1 VIGMARIHLVGKKGS
16 KSCKAIRDEVKI
28 PGYFKRPS
36 VLPDILVNYGLAG
49 DRLNS
54 FYKRFPSANKIP
66 MLNKSIGYSK
76 LSVCNRADK
85 QKIPVPESK
94 LTLDDGDKTAE
105 WIEKRTKSIG
115 GIGIRKARGKWSMP
129 GKYYQKFID
138 KRRYELRV
146 HAFSWIPKTD
156 WRVQKRLG
164 DANEIAW
171 NYKNGGH
178 FVTVQSPKSSKT
190 FVQAW
195 DISNKILDMLGMSF
209 GAVDFLVDTSYN
221 LYFIEINSAPGFSE
235 LSKPIYVDAFTRL
248 KQLSKKDILKL
259 VK

>member
-1 VIGMARIHLVGKKGS
+1 MINVRLVGKKGS
-16 KSCKAIRDEVKI
+16 KACKEIRQGADI
-28 PGYFKRPS
+28 LGYFKRPA
-36 VLPDILVNYGLAG
+36 VLPDALINYGLAG
-49 DRLNS
+49 VKLDS
-54 FYKRFPSANKIP
+54 FYKKFPSARKIP
-66 MLNKSIGYSK
+66 TINKNIGYSK
-76 LSVCNRADK
+76 LSVCNRASKKD
-85 QKIPVPESK
+85 IPVPESR
-94 LTLDDGDKTAE
+94 LTLGKGESTSD
-105 WIEKRTKSIG
+105 WIEKRTNSIG
-115 GIGIRKARGKWSMP
+115 GIGICQARGHGSIA
-129 GKYYQKFID
+129 GKYYQKFI
-138 KRRYELRV
+138 KNRRYELRV
-146 HAFSWIPKTD
+146 HAFAWIPKTS

-164 DANEIAW
+164 SADEIAW